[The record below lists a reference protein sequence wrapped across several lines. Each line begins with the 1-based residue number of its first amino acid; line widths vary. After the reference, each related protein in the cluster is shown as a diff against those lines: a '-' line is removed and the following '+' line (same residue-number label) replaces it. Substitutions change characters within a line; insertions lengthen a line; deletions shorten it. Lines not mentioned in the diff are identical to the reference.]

1 MSGGVSEGLKKEGV
15 FELSLECEVEVARE
29 ETQHKKQNSK
39 ESVVPSCFYQV
50 PSISFQYKVNWLV
63 VHRYQLEKSELLFS
77 WGLWFLKADDF
88 KLTLGQKPGCLKCV
102 SRVF

>member
-63 VHRYQLEKSELLFS
+63 GLSIDINWRNLSYFS
-77 WGLWFLKADDF
+77 PGVFGSSKQM
-88 KLTLGQKPGCLKCV
+88 TLSSL
-102 SRVF
+102 